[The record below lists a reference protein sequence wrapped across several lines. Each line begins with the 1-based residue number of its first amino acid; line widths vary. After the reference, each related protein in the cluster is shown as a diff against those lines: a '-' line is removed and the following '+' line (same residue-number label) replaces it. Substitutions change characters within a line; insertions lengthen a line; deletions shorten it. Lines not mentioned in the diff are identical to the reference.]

1 MGGIEGD
8 ETFRPAGIALTHAH
22 TNTHTL
28 INDTI
33 ATMVY
38 LIDDG
43 RDEARSD
50 RSHAIY
56 RRFLETLPVI
66 RSVYTSRLYYFY
78 AAECV
83 LRDPGKRSGRNLRNL
98 QLGEFLPSK
107 RGECITAS
115 LFTGTSVCS
124 LFNGGPVNAQ
134 GEREEEGGDTFYR
147 GYRTFTLGRRWRNA
161 ERDIS

>member
-1 MGGIEGD
+1 MVEDGGNRGRRN
-8 ETFRPAGIALTHAH
+8 FSSCGHSTHTRTHKHA
-22 TNTHTL
+22 HTL

-107 RGECITAS
+107 RERRMYHGEPIYGDERLLPIQRGSGEC
-115 LFTGTSVCS
+115 TG
-124 LFNGGPVNAQ
+124 
-134 GEREEEGGDTFYR
+134 
-147 GYRTFTLGRRWRNA
+147 
-161 ERDIS
+161 

>member
-83 LRDPGKRSGRNLRNL
+83 LRDPGEKIGTK
-98 QLGEFLPSK
+98 FTK
-107 RGECITAS
+107 FTA
-115 LFTGTSVCS
+115 
-124 LFNGGPVNAQ
+124 
-134 GEREEEGGDTFYR
+134 
-147 GYRTFTLGRRWRNA
+147 W
-161 ERDIS
+161 